1 MEAAEDREQ
10 FMEDLYAAGGG
21 AESPARDQ
29 LREHLKAQGI
39 EWDGEI

>member
-1 MEAAEDREQ
+1 
-10 FMEDLYAAGGG
+10 MEDLYAAKSGEETAKG
-21 AESPARDQ
+21 Q

>member
-1 MEAAEDREQ
+1 MEAEQREA
-10 FMEDLYAAGGG
+10 FMEDLYAAKSGEETAKG
-21 AESPARDQ
+21 Q